1 MRPTAK
7 FSISFG
13 LVTIPVAAY
22 SATDTT
28 ASVSFV
34 RIHTADG
41 GRVRNQPVCSL
52 EGTEVPQDE
61 IGRGY
66 KADGDAVVPLSDED
80 LEALPLPTAKTLT
93 ILAFVDGG
101 DIDPLQM
108 GKGYYLSADG
118 AAAAKPY
125 VLLRDAME
133 RHQRVGLGKVALH
146 GRETLAMVRPME
158 DALVMQ
164 VLLWPEQIRPME
176 GVLPESQLA
185 LGTKE
190 VSAAESL
197 MDSYGELSEDDVHDH
212 YREALEE
219 IVAAKLAHREPDFE
233 AAEEEPAA
241 QVMDLMAALQDSVR
255 AAKRSRGEEGGTEPA
270 TVTSLTGRPAKKST
284 AEKTAAQKT
293 AAKKT
298 TAKKT
303 AAKKATAER
312 TAAEK
317 SPSGTTA
324 KRTGAR
330 TAKASAKASAKE
342 PAGETARA
350 AGAEKSAGA
359 AKRSTAK
366 ASTKATA
373 AKTTGAKKTAAKP
386 RRRAG

>member
-52 EGTEVPQDE
+52 EDAEVPQDE

-66 KADGDAVVPLSDED
+66 KADGDTVVPLSDED

-133 RHQRVGLGKVALH
+133 RHRRVGLGKVALH

-176 GVLPESQLA
+176 GVLPESGVD

-219 IVAAKLAHREPDFE
+219 IVAAKLADREPDFE

-270 TVTSLTGRPAKKST
+270 TVTSLTGRPAKKSAT
-284 AEKTAAQKT
+284 GKTAAKKT

-298 TAKKT
+298 TAKK
-303 AAKKATAER
+303 
-312 TAAEK
+312 
-317 SPSGTTA
+317 SPSGATA

-330 TAKASAKASAKE
+330 TAKASAKA
-342 PAGETARA
+342 G
-350 AGAEKSAGA
+350 GAEKSAGA
-359 AKRSTAK
+359 TKRSTAK
-366 ASTKATA
+366 ASAAATT
-373 AKTTGAKKTAAKP
+373 AKTTAAKKTAGKP

>member
-52 EGTEVPQDE
+52 EDAEVPQDE

-66 KADGDAVVPLSDED
+66 KADGDTVVPLSDED

-133 RHQRVGLGKVALH
+133 RHRRVGLGKVALH

-176 GVLPESQLA
+176 GVLPESGVD

-219 IVAAKLAHREPDFE
+219 IVAAKLADREPDFE
-233 AAEEEPAA
+233 TAEEEPAA

-270 TVTSLTGRPAKKST
+270 TVTSLTGRPAKKSAT
-284 AEKTAAQKT
+284 GKTAAKKT

-303 AAKKATAER
+303 TAK
-312 TAAEK
+312 K
-317 SPSGTTA
+317 SPSGATA

-330 TAKASAKASAKE
+330 TAKASAKA
-342 PAGETARA
+342 PAGETAMA
-350 AGAEKSAGA
+350 GGAEKSAGA
-359 AKRSTAK
+359 TKRSTAK
-366 ASTKATA
+366 ASAAATT
-373 AKTTGAKKTAAKP
+373 AKTTAAKKTAGKP

>member
-52 EGTEVPQDE
+52 EDVEIPPDE

-66 KADGDAVVPLSDED
+66 KADGDTVVPLSDED
-80 LEALPLPTAKTLT
+80 LDALPLPTAKTLT

-101 DIDPLQM
+101 AIDPLQM
-108 GKGYYLSADG
+108 DKGYYLSADG

-125 VLLRDAME
+125 VLLREAME
-133 RHQRVGLGKVALH
+133 RHRRVGLGKVALH
-146 GRETLAMVRPME
+146 GRETLAMIRPVE

-164 VLLWPEQIRPME
+164 ILLWPDQIRPME
-176 GVLPESQLA
+176 GVLPEGEAA

-190 VSAAESL
+190 VAAAESL
-197 MDSYGELSEDDVHDH
+197 MASYGELSEDDVHDH

-233 AAEEEPAA
+233 TAGEEPAA

-255 AAKRSRGEEGGTEPA
+255 AAKKSRGEETGAEPA
-270 TVTSLTGRPAKKST
+270 TVTALTGHPARGTAKKGAAKQSATKESPPKKTAAKRAGARSAEAKKSAGTKKSAT
-284 AEKTAAQKT
+284 AGTTGTARATAADKAAKTTKATGRKTT

-298 TAKKT
+298 
-303 AAKKATAER
+303 
-312 TAAEK
+312 
-317 SPSGTTA
+317 
-324 KRTGAR
+324 
-330 TAKASAKASAKE
+330 AS
-342 PAGETARA
+342 
-350 AGAEKSAGA
+350 
-359 AKRSTAK
+359 
-366 ASTKATA
+366 
-373 AKTTGAKKTAAKP
+373 KP
-386 RRRAG
+386 RRQAG